1 MSRNRSILNY
11 VDASMCSA
19 KTAEKSRNN
28 FRGYTWV
35 LSGSVSRSRGKE
47 IKMGNFGSKGGLR
60 RLVPVKNTPEPK
72 ISPPKPQL
80 PPKPAN
86 LETPVKLN

>member
-1 MSRNRSILNY
+1 
-11 VDASMCSA
+11 
-19 KTAEKSRNN
+19 
-28 FRGYTWV
+28 
-35 LSGSVSRSRGKE
+35 
-47 IKMGNFGSKGGLR
+47 MGNFGSKGGLR

-80 PPKPAN
+80 PPKLAN